1 MSEENKSRLYGAIWH
16 HMDAAT
22 IAGFGPWVRHA
33 DHVAEIERLRAKLAE
48 AEAKKISLQ
57 DDVVPGLI
65 KRAEAAEKRLASAKE
80 VIAPF
85 AESGRGYGGERG
97 WIDSCKPSDFRAAA
111 EWMEKGD
118 E

>member
-1 MSEENKSRLYGAIWH
+1 MSEENKSPLDGAIWH

-48 AEAKKISLQ
+48 AEKVIEPFNDMAKHH
-57 DDVVPGLI
+57 
-65 KRAEAAEKRLASAKE
+65 AAD
-80 VIAPF
+80 APEWRDHH
-85 AESGRGYGGERG
+85 AVHAMVLVGHL
-97 WIDSCKPSDFRAAA
+97 RAAA

-118 E
+118 D

>member
-33 DHVAEIERLRAKLAE
+33 DHVAEIERLRAKLA
-48 AEAKKISLQ
+48 
-57 DDVVPGLI
+57 
-65 KRAEAAEKRLASAKE
+65 SAKE

-85 AESGRGYGGERG
+85 AERYREAMRVKAAKHAVSTNA
-97 WIDSCKPSDFRAAA
+97 KVSDLRAAA